1 MRKRNSN
8 KSGFTLLEL
17 VVVLAIL
24 AVVTTLALRSLDH
37 VQDQKR
43 DEANR
48 QAFEELRGAIL
59 GSPDDRAADGSRT
72 ISGFV
77 ADMGRLPRTVEVDGN
92 LTLAELWMNPG
103 QTFDVRPASQANG
116 VPAGFE
122 DPQVL
127 VSGGWRGPYLHLPIG
142 ASQWLD
148 GWGNPMITR
157 LSSGSLNPD
166 GEGYGRLR
174 DLSDAP
180 LTATGQEIRVIR
192 HLGANGIL
200 DHSDTAYDQ
209 EGFLFFNDA
218 SHMASLTAQI
228 EVMDGD
234 EPETIDPTHQVTV
247 CVFSPDPAD
256 PEKIKVSSSS
266 LPFGSNPVV
275 VPALSGLSQGARVV
289 RAYYHPAADPANSF
303 RRSSVRNVVL
313 RPGANFVE
321 LKIDR

>member
-1 MRKRNSN
+1 M
-8 KSGFTLLEL
+8 

-37 VQDQKR
+37 IQDQKR

-48 QAFEELRGAIL
+48 QSMQELRDAIL

-77 ADMGRLPRTVEVDGN
+77 ADMGRLPKAVEIDGN
-92 LTLAELWMNPG
+92 LTLAELWMSPG
-103 QTFDVRPASQANG
+103 QSFDVRPAIAANG
-116 VPAGFE
+116 VPVGLE

-127 VSGGWRGPYLHLPIG
+127 VSGGWRGPYLRLPIG

-148 GWGNPMITR
+148 GWGNPMVTP
-157 LSSGSLNPD
+157 LSLGSLNPEA
-166 GEGYGRLR
+166 EGYARLR
-174 DLSDAP
+174 DGSDNP
-180 LTATGQEIRVIR
+180 LTEPDREIEIIR
-192 HLGANGIL
+192 HLGANGTFGAA
-200 DHSDTAYDQ
+200 DTGYDRD
-209 EGFLFFNDA
+209 GGLALTSGSFG
-218 SHMASLTAQI
+218 ASLTAQV

-234 EPETIDPTHQVTV
+234 EPADVDAGRTITL

-256 PEKIKVSSSS
+256 PSKIKVTSEGVT
-266 LPFGSNPVV
+266 FGSNPVIL
-275 VPALSGLSQGARVV
+275 PALTGLTQGSRVI
-289 RAYYHPAADPANSF
+289 RAYEHPSMDPPNSS
-303 RRSSVRNVVL
+303 RKSTVKNLVL